1 MSSKHLPRVVAV
13 AALCGLIAAG
23 SAVAQPPGG
32 FGPGGPRPEP
42 EIEGIPRVPTAVALP
57 TISAAVT
64 GPGAMFD
71 SAPSQARGLDT
82 EHFRYK
88 TTEYFVSGTA
98 AGKPYTT
105 RVVVRQPAD
114 DGKFTGLVLAE
125 SMHVSGAAH
134 MFEFTSGYLMDSG
147 HAAVEILTTS
157 PQQFVAFNA
166 PRYERLKVENG
177 QQNEIIAQV
186 GALVRS
192 SKGPL
197 GARVRKMVLGGTS
210 MSAGT
215 LINYLPA
222 HMVFRTP
229 EMNRIFDGFMPTS
242 NGSTIREI
250 DVPMIH
256 MPTMHEV
263 ETNVTRRQDGD
274 EPGKQYRLYEF
285 AAIGHVDSR
294 DNARLLPNPCA
305 KPLSTFLTQAYFSVS
320 LYHLLRWVDEGIVP
334 PRARAHP
341 ARPRREQRR
350 LDDGARRAGQPGRR
364 HPQPVRRRADGKVRA
379 RQHGRRSR
387 HREPERVRASQRA
400 ARCTDHVPLE
410 RVPGAVLRGEAARA
424 LRQQAR
430 VLAQVR
436 ITARRAREAKAGR
449 CRCIAPR
456 SWRTSRRRSSSA
468 QEPASRSGCV
478 SAGSAPARRFRVSTM
493 RDPP

>member
-1 MSSKHLPRVVAV
+1 MPSRPLAQTFAV
-13 AALCGLIAAG
+13 ATSAALLAAA

-32 FGPGGPRPEP
+32 FGGPRPEP

-57 TISAAVT
+57 SLSAPVT
-64 GPGAMFD
+64 GPGAAFD
-71 SAPSQARGLDT
+71 SAPSLARGLDLA
-82 EHFRYK
+82 HFRYE
-88 TTEYFVSGTA
+88 TTEYFASGTA

-114 DGKFTGLVLAE
+114 DDDFSGLVLAE

-134 MFEFTSGYLMDSG
+134 MFEFTSGYLMDAG
-147 HAAVEILTTS
+147 HAAVEIVTTS

-166 PRYERLKVENG
+166 ARYGSLKVENG

-186 GALVRS
+186 GALLRS
-192 SKGPL
+192 SKTPLAGP
-197 GARVRKMVLGGTS
+197 VRKMVLGGTS

-250 DVPMIH
+250 DVPLMH

-294 DNARLLPNPCA
+294 DNVRLLPNPCA
-305 KPLSTFLTQAYFSVS
+305 KPLSTFLTQAYFSVT
-320 LYHLLRWVDEGIVP
+320 LHHLLRWVDEGIVP
-334 PRARAHP
+334 PRAPRILLDRDESNDGSTMVLDAHGNP
-341 ARPRREQRR
+341 VGGIRSPYVDVPTAKYAPVNTAADPVIANPSEYVRVNGLQGAQTMCRLSAYQEPFSQAKLRDVYGSKREYLSKFEARLRE
-350 LDDGARRAGQPGRR
+350 
-364 HPQPVRRRADGKVRA
+364 
-379 RQHGRRSR
+379 
-387 HREPERVRASQRA
+387 
-400 ARCTDHVPLE
+400 LE
-410 RVPGAVLRGEAARA
+410 REGWSLPVYRETI
-424 LRQQAR
+424 
-430 VLAQVR
+430 LADV
-436 ITARRAREAKAGR
+436 AK
-449 CRCIAPR
+449 
-456 SWRTSRRRSSSA
+456 T
-468 QEPASRSGCV
+468 Q
-478 SAGSAPARRFRVSTM
+478 F
-493 RDPP
+493 

>member
-1 MSSKHLPRVVAV
+1 MPSRPPSRTVSV
-13 AALCGLIAAG
+13 AALAALLAAG

-32 FGPGGPRPEP
+32 FGGPRPEP
-42 EIEGIPRVPTAVALP
+42 EIEGIPRVPTAVVLP
-57 TISAAVT
+57 TLSAPVT

-71 SAPSQARGLDT
+71 SAPSQAAGLDVA
-82 EHFRYK
+82 HYRYK

-105 RVVVRQPAD
+105 RVVVRQPAAD
-114 DGKFTGLVLAE
+114 RDFSGLVLAE
-125 SMHVSGAAH
+125 SMHGSGSAH

-147 HAAVEILTTS
+147 HAAVEIVTTS

-166 PRYERLKVENG
+166 GRYERMKVEGG

-197 GARVRKMVLGGTS
+197 GSLRVRKMVMGGTS

-229 EMNRIFDGFMPTS
+229 EMGRIFDGFMPTS

-250 DVPMIH
+250 DVPLVH

-294 DNARLLPNPCA
+294 DNVRLLPNPCT

-320 LYHLLRWVDEGIVP
+320 LHHLLRWVDEGIAP
-334 PRARAHP
+334 PRAPRILLDRDESNDGSTMVLDAHGNP
-341 ARPRREQRR
+341 VGGIRSPYVDVPTAKYAPVNTAADPVIANPSEYVRVNGLQGAQTMCRLSAYQEPFAAAKLRELYGSKREYLRKFESR
-350 LDDGARRAGQPGRR
+350 LD
-364 HPQPVRRRADGKVRA
+364 
-379 RQHGRRSR
+379 
-387 HREPERVRASQRA
+387 E
-400 ARCTDHVPLE
+400 LE
-410 RVPGAVLRGEAARA
+410 REGWSLAVYRDTI
-424 LRQQAR
+424 
-430 VLAQVR
+430 LADV
-436 ITARRAREAKAGR
+436 AK
-449 CRCIAPR
+449 
-456 SWRTSRRRSSSA
+456 T
-468 QEPASRSGCV
+468 E
-478 SAGSAPARRFRVSTM
+478 F
-493 RDPP
+493 